1 MVNQAEPALTF
12 SASLNQLIRDVYEGC
27 TLVPITEY
35 RRWAL
40 REVRREL
47 GFSNAVWGIGSRL
60 TDRMHGLQGVGSTA
74 ATAEAAR
81 DNTTLQGWLGGA
93 GSPRQLTCESDSV
106 AGLVSFIAVGR
117 APEEAPFTE
126 HERTLL
132 DLLVPHLMAGWR
144 HCQVFT
150 LRAHSAA
157 SAASVAAIVDTH
169 GFVQSADGR
178 FFSTLRTSFPGA
190 GPGFLPAPLSEL
202 AARGGEKT
210 IGNMLWRA
218 HRIGDLM
225 YLSGGSTGALG
236 RLTAREQAIATSI
249 LAGHSYAQSA
259 ATLGISVNT
268 LRNTVARVYRKLGVS
283 SKIELARRDTGSA
296 LRNASGMRAD
306 M

>member
-1 MVNQAEPALTF
+1 MVNQAAPLTF

-40 REVRREL
+40 REMQREFR
-47 GFSNAVWGIGSRL
+47 FSNAVWGIGSRL
-60 TDRMHGLQGVGSTA
+60 TDRMHGLQGVGSAA

-93 GSPRQLTCESDSV
+93 GSARQLTCASDSV
-106 AGLVSFIAVGR
+106 TGLVSFIAVGR
-117 APEEAPFTE
+117 APEEPPFTQQE
-126 HERTLL
+126 WALL

-157 SAASVAAIVDTH
+157 SAAGVAAIVDMH

-190 GPGFLPAPLSEL
+190 GPGVLPAPLSEL
-202 AARGGEKT
+202 VARGGEKT
-210 IGNMLWRA
+210 IGSMLWRA

-225 YLSGGSTGALG
+225 YLSGSSTGALG
-236 RLTAREQAIATSI
+236 RLTKREQAIATSI
-249 LAGHSYAQSA
+249 LAGRSYAQSA

-283 SKIELARRDTGSA
+283 SKIELAQRDISSVP
-296 LRNASGMRAD
+296 RNAGMRAD